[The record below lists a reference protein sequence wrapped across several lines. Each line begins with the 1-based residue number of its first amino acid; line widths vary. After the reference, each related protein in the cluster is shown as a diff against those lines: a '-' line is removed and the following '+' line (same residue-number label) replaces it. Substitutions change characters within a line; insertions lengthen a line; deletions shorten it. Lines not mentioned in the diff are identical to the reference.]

1 MGITR
6 DTVIELAR
14 KELGMKVVERQ
25 VPRSELYS
33 SDEVFMTGTA
43 AHLTPV
49 LEIDR
54 RPVNGGRP
62 GPITE
67 QLGQLYGN
75 IIRGN
80 DDRYRSWCTAVS
92 PAKVEA

>member
-1 MGITR
+1 MET
-6 DTVIELAR
+6 
-14 KELGMKVVERQ
+14 VERQ

-33 SDEVFMTGTA
+33 SEECFMTGTA

-54 RPVNGGRP
+54 RTIGSGRP
-62 GPITE
+62 GPITR
-67 QLGQLYGN
+67 QLKELYQE

-80 DDRYRSWCTAVS
+80 NEEYRRWCTPVATAAVG
-92 PAKVEA
+92 A